1 MDSRGYAD
9 LLDYLTCFDECG
21 NADDDFVET
30 AYEQLLAAVDEASP
44 EECGALFHK
53 LCRLEY
59 EPNEPPPRPSEERLP
74 VADRLW
80 AIILP
85 NLADRR

>member
-1 MDSRGYAD
+1 
-9 LLDYLTCFDECG
+9 
-21 NADDDFVET
+21 
-30 AYEQLLAAVDEASP
+30 LAAVDEASP